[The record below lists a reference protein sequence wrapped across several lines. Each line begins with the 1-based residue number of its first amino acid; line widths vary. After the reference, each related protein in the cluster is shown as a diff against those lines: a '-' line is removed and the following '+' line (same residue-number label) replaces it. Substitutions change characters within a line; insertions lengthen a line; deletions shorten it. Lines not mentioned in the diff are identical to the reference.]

1 MHLDLIVTDIIMAS
15 LRKTVLAAASVS
27 AVSAIYVDGNI
38 TAPCDSPVYCHG
50 EMLHQI
56 QLAKPFDDSKTFV
69 DM

>member
-1 MHLDLIVTDIIMAS
+1 MAS
-15 LRKTVLAAASVS
+15 LSKTALAAMSVS
-27 AVSAIYVDGNI
+27 AVNALYIDGNV

-50 EMLHQI
+50 EILHQI